1 MGGQLKVLEFPERI
15 FVPERN
21 SILQTA
27 ALQHRITAVPK
38 LGWKGREVNSPEPPR
53 LFRNRLLAGFP
64 EANSR
69 MV

>member
-1 MGGQLKVLEFPERI
+1 MGEQLKVLEFPERI
-15 FVPERN
+15 VVPERN

-27 ALQHRITAVPK
+27 APHTAVPK
-38 LGWKGREVNSPEPPR
+38 LGWKGREINSPEPPR